1 MKKGDRLCKRI
12 FWAFLAVLWLTAAAF
27 GQSQQDTSQSSQQPS
42 SQTQS
47 QTELKKSEAGGDA
60 TKKSEKEKAKPKKVY
75 TEDDLSGMRGN
86 GVSIVGDE
94 KPAGGGAAGAK
105 KATGKPGVV
114 PMSGRDEAYWRGT
127 ARVLLDQIAATEQQI
142 AKLKD
147 DMKKYG
153 TGGFDV
159 TTGMKNNVAY
169 IEDWNG
175 QVKDL
180 ERKKRTSREKWTSCR
195 KKGGKRE
202 PSRRGSAE
210 GARSTNQSG
219 ETQRGATRR
228 EETREGIWPSKL
240 LCRKKDRDQN

>member
-94 KPAGGGAAGAK
+94 KPAGGGAVGAK
-105 KATGKPGVV
+105 KATGKPKTGVV
-114 PMSGRDEAYWRGT
+114 PMSGRDEAYWRGK

-147 DMKKYG
+147 DIKKYG

-180 ERKKRTSREKWTSCR
+180 ERKKADLER
-195 KKGGKRE
+195 KVDQLQEEGRKAGAE
-202 PSRRGSAE
+202 PAWFR
-210 GARSTNQSG
+210 
-219 ETQRGATRR
+219 
-228 EETREGIWPSKL
+228 
-240 LCRKKDRDQN
+240 

>member
-12 FWAFLAVLWLTAAAF
+12 FWAFLAVLWLTAAF

-47 QTELKKSEAGGDA
+47 QTEPKKSEAGGDA

-105 KATGKPGVV
+105 KATGKPKTGVV
-114 PMSGRDEAYWRGT
+114 PMSGRDEAYWRGK

-147 DMKKYG
+147 DKKKYG

-159 TTGMKNNVAY
+159 TTGMKSNVAY
-169 IEDWNG
+169 IED
-175 QVKDL
+175 
-180 ERKKRTSREKWTSCR
+180 RM
-195 KKGGKRE
+195 
-202 PSRRGSAE
+202 
-210 GARSTNQSG
+210 AR
-219 ETQRGATRR
+219 
-228 EETREGIWPSKL
+228 
-240 LCRKKDRDQN
+240 

>member
-1 MKKGDRLCKRI
+1 MKKGDRLCKKI

-47 QTELKKSEAGGDA
+47 QTEPKKSEAGGDA

-105 KATGKPGVV
+105 KATGKPKTGVV
-114 PMSGRDEAYWRGT
+114 PKSGRDEAYWRGK

-159 TTGMKNNVAY
+159 TT
-169 IEDWNG
+169 
-175 QVKDL
+175 
-180 ERKKRTSREKWTSCR
+180 REKWTSCR

-219 ETQRGATRR
+219 KNAAWGYAAGRDARRHLALETFVQEKRPR
-228 EETREGIWPSKL
+228 PKL
-240 LCRKKDRDQN
+240 TVGPVVFGTTFAVT